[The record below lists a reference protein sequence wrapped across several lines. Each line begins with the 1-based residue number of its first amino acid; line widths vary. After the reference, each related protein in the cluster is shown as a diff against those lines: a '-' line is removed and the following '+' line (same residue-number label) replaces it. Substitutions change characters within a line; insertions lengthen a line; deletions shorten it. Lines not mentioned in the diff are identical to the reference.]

1 VVVEH
6 FLSRTATEVF
16 HNAILLLTSLNTPIA
31 KMLAREQ
38 ARCIPRSVFHPSA
51 WEVFLRSSRQAE
63 SGGIMLAGGKVDSL
77 SKCSERREV
86 SEEDENRAVVRRW
99 IETFN
104 NPYTPQTEVDVLAP
118 GYVAHAPGFPGPLDL
133 EAWSQFTAAFVE
145 AFPDLRLTVE
155 DIFSAGN
162 MVAARV
168 AFRGTHRG
176 EFQGIPPTDKEVAF
190 SSIEIDRIVDGK
202 VQEHWFELDQLG
214 LMRQL
219 GALPGP
225 AHSEEASPT

>member
-1 VVVEH
+1 
-6 FLSRTATEVF
+6 L
-16 HNAILLLTSLNTPIA
+16 
-31 KMLAREQ
+31 
-38 ARCIPRSVFHPSA
+38 
-51 WEVFLRSSRQAE
+51 
-63 SGGIMLAGGKVDSL
+63 
-77 SKCSERREV
+77 ERRKV
-86 SEEDENRAVVRRW
+86 SEEDNKAVVRRW

-118 GYVAHAPGFPGPLDL
+118 GYIAHAPGLPGSLDS
-133 EAWSQFTAAFVE
+133 EAWSQFTASFVE

-155 DIFSAGN
+155 DIFSGGN

-176 EFQGIPPTDKEVAF
+176 EFQGIPPTDKQVAF
-190 SSIEIDRIVDGK
+190 SSIEIDRMVDGK

-219 GALPGP
+219 GAIPEP
-225 AHSEEASPT
+225 EQSEEASPT